1 MLTEARIERGSGAG
15 RSVTRTRGGAGRSF
29 EDGAA
34 AGLWSRRASLEAIL
48 GSG

>member
-15 RSVTRTRGGAGRSF
+15 RSATRTRGGAGRSF